1 MISSQIILLAILLVL
16 SAFFSSSETAFF
28 SISKT
33 KARHIAKQEGRAYAL
48 IKKMKDEP
56 HRLLSTVLIGNNVVN
71 IAASALA
78 TSLTMEVFPR
88 YAVGMATGIM
98 TLLILVFGEVFPKS
112 IATRNNIL
120 IARMAIFP
128 IYWLSIL
135 FYPIIRFLN
144 FIPMLTGKIKKT
156 PAFTEEELMTFVEVV
171 EEEGEIKVEEKDL
184 IHKIFDFDDTNASEI
199 MTPRGD
205 MFIIDVNDKFRINEI
220 IQSGFTRIPIIDDEI
235 DNVIGILN
243 IKDLLRHM
251 TAENLNFDQID
262 IRSIMFK
269 PYFIPENKKL
279 DKLLQQFQKRKNH
292 IAIVV
297 DEHGGIAGLVTLEDV
312 LEELVGEIVDETDR
326 EESHIIKT
334 KNQDWIVLGKSDIE
348 EVNER
353 IHMDIPESN
362 EYDTFSGYILD
373 RIGRIPEE
381 NEVIPIGNHLVTIL
395 EKDGNRIKKYAIKH
409 KDSNPQDA
417 PDTNKIKP
425 KSLQKT

>member
-409 KDSNPQDA
+409 KDSKPQDT

-425 KSLQKT
+425 KSLQKV